1 MIQHNARLSQISTK
15 IWKILS
21 RNIKTKV
28 EEVKKVKYTDT
39 INLPKTKFPARL
51 NQQQR
56 TDVEDVIRAV
66 SNLFYAGI
74 LNFNFDNFQGHL
86 GNLYEWQRNH
96 LKSPNSDY
104 VLHDGP
110 PYANGDLHM
119 GHAVNK
125 VGIFV
130 SGLFK

>member
-1 MIQHNARLSQISTK
+1 MIQHNARLSQISAK
-15 IWKILS
+15 FWKILS
-21 RNIKTKV
+21 RNIKTKID
-28 EEVKKVKYTDT
+28 ESKKVKFTDT

-56 TDVEDVIRAV
+56 TDIEDVIRAV
-66 SNLFYAGI
+66 RNLI
-74 LNFNFDNFQGHL
+74 LHFIQNLILGYFQKHL
-86 GNLYEWQRNH
+86 SGLYKWQRNE
-96 LKSPNSDY
+96 LKSSNADY

-125 VGIFV
+125 VRF
-130 SGLFK
+130 LY